1 LVKPPD
7 HLSRGDSQQGA
18 DQPVNLRQQEDF
30 TLEEMRKREQAAEY
44 EAGEVY
50 RKTVA
55 YTERVRR
62 GEARAPQPEFE
73 GDAKPL
79 TSTALNLELLKEK
92 SRKYIEQNYPKR
104 EGDFTY
110 DKTSSLSYADQRLQD
125 ATSALNQ
132 FTQERRSRN
141 TKDLSS
147 FPQLEELRND
157 LQEVYGIEVT
167 DDDVN
172 NLAIWGQVENAARE
186 YVRYLNN
193 GDINKAQNIALTITD
208 PRYDDS
214 YDYMQGVVTASL
226 FGALVEESFKEYVSE
241 GVKDP
246 DWVDESLEWL
256 GDKASTVFNWITAP
270 GDKQIRELTAA
281 AYMQTEGEPESG
293 LMGTLRRFGLGTIAG
308 GLESAILD
316 PERFNEARAAT
327 EPGKFNEN
335 YVAQLVGDPAEG
347 LWTQLEV
354 DLAKEVVR
362 RRAIGEEEP
371 VGNAW
376 TQRPDRNTPEV
387 ASFFTSLQFSFGED
401 ADRINELVR
410 QVESVELSNYTG
422 VMMGSSSA
430 DLQYDPKRGS
440 EFYSTNMGISDFM
453 FRIISDPINIVPIP
467 LRAGLAAKWNLAK
480 LRPGATDAVGNPLKA
495 RDVLSKRNL
504 LGVNINTS
512 ASRYFDRF
520 AKDLN
525 KLDDLESA
533 VTNAAT
539 REAADAAALKA
550 TRFRQKMSE
559 DYDAMPDQL
568 IESFRTNPAHK
579 RNAEGRFDLETVANY
594 IDDTNDAYLTLTGK
608 INTKVAEGHVIDVA
622 DQVAVETFL
631 SQRPIFAEAVAS
643 TTLTRALMIP
653 RRGPLGI
660 LRRNMLNNIILDAAP
675 KGTAARILDNSFDPN
690 MTTAQIANAMDQQFI
705 EIGKEIAKGRGGGV
719 GRWLRSIPTGL
730 SISLE
735 NVSGSKEF
743 YKWATQFMDKNTAAF
758 LTDAFRLGDAGSRR
772 LLLGATFRTAMASR
786 GVPLTRGQ
794 VDDWLTRTT
803 GAPTKAGDGQV
814 SGSMS
819 GEAYS
824 AAMDDGVRPTEKLA
838 KFRETK
844 RATSRST
851 IPGVQEPLIPGAGS
865 VAAQGVPVEQFGV
878 IPRVRDE
885 AGQIR
890 LSKTIDE
897 FIDES
902 EEFTQAYDE
911 MARLFNDPNAST
923 SDQVAAAA
931 RADQLESSL
940 RATYAREQELLEIQ
954 QQIAAMPRFRVL
966 EDGTREPVFPGHD
979 DALIERRAQGELDSI
994 GLPDPVASDFENAA
1008 GVYMTPRERELY
1020 EKHGFLTESYIR
1032 RAYKGLL
1039 GDAEAGRRIAA
1050 PKLTAK
1056 ELEETPAN
1064 NPGVAGGLEVFNYLL
1079 KRPSQADEAV
1089 DNMYL
1094 DLGVKDRV
1102 DTNFGFAEIEL
1113 GFTPFDPVRAGTAKA
1128 PKRKLRPP
1136 LSISEAKAIR
1146 DGEYTLEEVTRIV
1159 KTEGRSLTPEQAKLI
1174 RDSYGIDVRATARR
1188 TTKQP
1193 MGYYVEWAENSTEA
1207 GKARLL
1213 EEIKENLR
1221 LADEG
1226 IYEDIARGELA
1237 ALEILERRRDAL
1249 NAVIKSGGKDLPADA
1264 DPVTR
1269 LIADDFNADIAA
1281 RAEGRKPISANDVDP
1296 VVKVV
1301 DDIDESLKSLRWSP
1315 SRDANG
1321 MEHAIHQY
1329 QIARSMRLPSIQD
1342 IDDLAVIKNQGSRLY
1357 GKLNK
1362 GWGGVV
1368 DAWSF
1373 ATLFG
1378 PRFSMRNA
1386 IEELAFYILTGGRI
1400 GDLYAGRRAS
1410 TAMRTARPRFVYE
1423 EVVDEAGNTSLE
1435 LVIKTNLGLFNR
1447 LSRGYTLSGRLR
1459 DEMNQEWFAAITIP
1473 NTTKDD
1479 FIRAQIAWQAGDT
1492 SAYVNLFAKAMIR
1505 ERSKLPTNISPRQQ
1519 EALEWIAGSQH
1530 GLKLVQNVAEGG
1542 NNLLNGRLPS
1552 SMQDVIRMTDA
1563 DPSEIDALLKS
1574 YPNYNP
1580 SLSPGEF
1587 AALKPVKYDPATGEQ
1602 INGVWYWWRE
1612 LQAVVHGDGP
1622 IGKLA
1627 IRYIGDPDA
1636 AKRAI
1641 ADYIRQDTK
1650 WGYRETWSMFSPGQD
1665 IDEAAARYYENVLN
1679 NFQKPNGEINW
1690 KLRNM
1695 FVDRVDDQDIVGWY
1709 KPRKPGMTPF
1719 DDFSRAEKTH
1729 RVSVQQLASIAVE
1742 DRPSVIFGRRAGQP
1756 EPVPVLTGWQGFI
1769 TKGYGIIGRQ
1779 NARISREPI
1788 FYANYLNMIDQ
1799 LAPGDEA
1806 MARAMAKAAGR
1817 DEPSELDRAVV
1828 AEWTNRTAADSA
1840 YAMTL
1845 AYVDNPANRSLLAW
1859 RVRNVARYYRA
1870 TEDFYRRARR
1880 LAITRPEAYY
1890 RAALTYSLLDQT
1902 GFVYTDDNGE
1912 KYFYYPGNEY
1922 VQKAM
1927 TAFAG
1932 FLQPEM
1938 KPFFWEDVSPFQL
1951 GGKVLGST
1959 PSADPRMAVPTAV
1972 GPGTFPFAF
1981 AFDFLPPLKEMSGL
1995 RNLIV
2000 GPYVEKQSSVVDLLL
2015 NTMTPAGVARLQQL
2029 TEDEVDSITQEAA
2042 YDTLKIYIAE
2052 GLLDG
2057 EDLATQDGVI
2067 GIESFMNS
2075 DVWKQASTVGLGL
2088 AATKFI
2094 LGVFGPAA
2102 PQIYEAR
2109 QINPAAR
2116 DLGISSFD
2124 TVWRQL
2130 LDLNKDEPDPWNA
2143 TASMYYAAK
2152 VRKAAGLPTEYDPWD
2167 NLTPFTLSGSKAN
2180 PEKLGSLSGV
2190 RATDEFLKWTMSD
2203 QYKNLE
2209 GLPGGPE
2216 SIMWLAPPDGEF
2228 DWQAWQV
2235 VTNVTGLQIPK
2246 TTEEKL
2252 MSLFAATGQFQ
2263 DTQIR
2268 KAYDELIAVLD
2279 PRDPEQKK
2287 AIDALNRKK
2296 IDERNA
2302 NERRNPYWGMQRS
2315 DQGSAYSPTRLA
2327 ESVKQMEI
2335 FIRSV
2340 RESEYEVPE
2349 TLEYIDSAI
2358 GVYRNY
2364 KSQIDGLGQK
2374 NVEKQV
2380 KIQLLYELNTKLQQ
2394 IASGNEQAKKFIDT
2408 VLDTLNY
2415 GELTQLDP
2423 LIVEEVAQ

>member
-1 LVKPPD
+1 MVKPPD
-7 HLSRGDSQQGA
+7 HLSRGDSQQGT

-50 RKTVA
+50 RKTLA
-55 YTERVRR
+55 YTERIRR
-62 GEARAPQPEFE
+62 GEAKAPRPEFE

-79 TSTALNLELLKEK
+79 TSAALDLELLKEK
-92 SRKYIEQNYPKR
+92 SRKYIERNYPKR

-110 DKTSSLSYADQRLQD
+110 DKTSSLSYADQRLAD
-125 ATSALNQ
+125 ATNAFNQ
-132 FTQERRSRN
+132 FRQERRSR
-141 TKDLSS
+141 TTRELTS
-147 FPQLEELRND
+147 FPQLEELRSE
-157 LQEVYGIEVT
+157 LEEVYNIEIT

-172 NLAIWGQVENAARE
+172 NLALWGQVQNAARE

-208 PRYDDS
+208 PRYANSDDF
-214 YDYMQGVVTASL
+214 MQGVVTASL
-226 FGALVEESFKEYVSE
+226 FGALVEESFKDYVTE

-246 DWVDESLEWL
+246 DWVDETLEWF
-256 GDKASTVFNWITAP
+256 GDKASTVFNWIAAP
-270 GDKQIRELTAA
+270 GRKQIREATAA
-281 AYMQTEGEPESG
+281 AYMQTEGEPETG
-293 LMGTLRRFGLGTIAG
+293 LMGTLRRYGLGSIAG
-308 GLESAILD
+308 GLENAILD
-316 PERFNEARAAT
+316 PEGFKEAKAAT

-335 YVAQLVGDPAEG
+335 YIAQLVGNPSEG

-354 DLAKEVVR
+354 DLAKDVVR
-362 RRAIGEEEP
+362 RRAIGEEDP
-371 VGNAW
+371 VAKAW
-376 TQRPDRNTPEV
+376 AERQDRNTEEV
-387 ASFFTSLQFSFGED
+387 ASFFTSLQFSFGPD
-401 ADRINELVR
+401 ADRINSLIR
-410 QVESVELSNYTG
+410 QVQSVELSNYAG

-430 DLQYDPKRGS
+430 DLQFDPKRGS
-440 EFYSTNMGISDFM
+440 EFYSTNMGMSDFM
-453 FRIISDPINIVPIP
+453 FRLISDPINIIPIP

-480 LRPGATDAVGNPLKA
+480 LRPGATDAIGNPLRA
-495 RDVLSKRNL
+495 VDVLKKRNL
-504 LGVNINTS
+504 VGVNINTPV
-512 ASRYFDRF
+512 SRYFDRF

-525 KLDDLESA
+525 KLNDLEAA

-539 REAADAAALKA
+539 KEAADAAKLKA

-579 RNAEGRFDLETVANY
+579 RNADGVFDLETVAQY
-594 IDDTNDAYLTLTGK
+594 IDDTNDAYLALTGK
-608 INTKVAEGHVIDVA
+608 INSKIAEGQVIDVA

-631 SQRPIFAEAVAS
+631 SQRPLFAEAVAS
-643 TTLTRALMIP
+643 TTLTRSLMIP

-660 LRRNMLNNIILDAAP
+660 LRRNMLNSIILDAAP
-675 KGTAARILDNSFDPN
+675 KGTAARVLDNSFDPS
-690 MTTAQIANAMDQQFI
+690 MTTAQIANAMDKEFI
-705 EIGKEIAKGRGGGV
+705 QIGKEIAKDRGGI
-719 GRWLRSIPTGL
+719 GRWIRSIPTGL
-730 SISLE
+730 SISLD
-735 NVSGSKEF
+735 NASGSKEF

-758 LTDAFRLGDAGSRR
+758 LTDAFRVGDAGSRR

-824 AAMDDGVRPTEKLA
+824 AAMEDGVRPTEKLA
-838 KFRETK
+838 KFREAK

-865 VAAQGVPVEQFGV
+865 AAAQVAPIEQFGV
-878 IPRVRDE
+878 IPRVRGED
-885 AGQIR
+885 GQLQ

-897 FIDES
+897 FIDDS
-902 EEFTQAYDE
+902 EEFTRAYDD
-911 MARLFNDPNAST
+911 AVRLFDDPNASP
-923 SDQVAAAA
+923 SDQRLAYEK
-931 RADQLESSL
+931 ADEIESSL

-966 EDGTREPVFPGHD
+966 DDGTREPVFPGHD
-979 DALIERRAQGELDSI
+979 EAIIERRAREELDALE
-994 GLPDPVASDFENAA
+994 LPDPVASDFENAS

-1020 EKHGFLTESYIR
+1020 ENYGFLTEAYIR
-1032 RAYKGLL
+1032 RAYKNLL
-1039 GDAEAGRRIAA
+1039 GDTEAGRRLVA

-1056 ELEETPAN
+1056 ELENTPPN
-1064 NPGVAGGLEVFNYLL
+1064 DLNVGGIEVFNYLL

-1094 DLGVKDRV
+1094 ELGASDRV
-1102 DTNFGFAEIEL
+1102 DTNFGFGEIEL
-1113 GFTPFDPVRAGTAKA
+1113 GLTPFNPTRSGVAKTG
-1128 PKRKLRPP
+1128 PKRKLRPA
-1136 LSISEAKAIR
+1136 LTISEAKAIR
-1146 DGEYTLEEVTRIV
+1146 DGEYTFEEVTRII
-1159 KTEGRSLTPEQAKLI
+1159 KTEGRSLTPEQAKLV
-1174 RDSYGIDVRATARR
+1174 RDRYGINVRASARR

-1193 MGYYVEWAENSTEA
+1193 MGYYVEWAENSTEI
-1207 GKARLL
+1207 GRARLL
-1213 EEIKENLR
+1213 EEIKESLR

-1226 IYEDIARGELA
+1226 MYEDIARGELA
-1237 ALEILERRRDAL
+1237 ALEILEKRRDAL
-1249 NAVIKSGGKDLPADA
+1249 NTVIKSGGKDLPD
-1264 DPVTR
+1264 DIDSTTQ

-1281 RAEGRKPISANDVDP
+1281 RADGRKPISANDTDP
-1296 VVKVV
+1296 IIKVV
-1301 DDIDESLKSLRWSP
+1301 DDIDESLRSMRWSP

-1342 IDDLAVIKNQGSRLY
+1342 IDDLAAIKNQGARMY

-1362 GWGGVV
+1362 AWGEVV

-1386 IEELAFYILTGGRI
+1386 IEELIFYVLTGGRI

-1423 EVVDEAGNTSLE
+1423 EIVDEAGNTSLE

-1447 LSRGYTLSGRLR
+1447 LSRGYTLSGKLR
-1459 DEMNQEWFAAITIP
+1459 DEMNQEWLAAITIP

-1479 FIRAQIAWQAGDT
+1479 FIRAQIAWQAGDS
-1492 SAYVNLFAKAMIR
+1492 SAYVNLFAKALIR
-1505 ERSKLPTNISPRQQ
+1505 ERSNLPTNISARQE
-1519 EALEWIAGSQH
+1519 EALHWIAGSQH

-1542 NNLLNGRLPS
+1542 NSLLNGRLPS
-1552 SMQDVIRMTDA
+1552 NMQDVIRMTDA

-1580 SLSPGEF
+1580 GLSPGEF
-1587 AALKPVKYDPATGEQ
+1587 AALKPVKYDPSTGEQ

-1612 LQAVVHGDGP
+1612 LQAIVHGDGP

-1627 IRYIGDPDA
+1627 VRYIGDPDT

-1641 ADYIRQDTK
+1641 ADYIRQDSK
-1650 WGYRETWSMFSPGQD
+1650 WGYKETWSMFSPGQD

-1695 FVDRVDDQDIVGWY
+1695 FVDRVDGQDIVGWY
-1709 KPRKPGMTPF
+1709 KPRKPGVTPF
-1719 DDFSRAEKTH
+1719 DDFSKAEKTH
-1729 RVSVQQLASIAVE
+1729 RVSVQQLSSIPV
-1742 DRPSVIFGRRAGQP
+1742 DSRPSVIFGRRYGQP
-1756 EPVPVLTGWQGFI
+1756 EPVPVLTGWQGII
-1769 TKGYGIIGRQ
+1769 TKGYGIVGRQ

-1788 FYANYLNMIDQ
+1788 FYANFLNMIDQ
-1799 LAPGDEA
+1799 LGPGDEA
-1806 MARAMAKAAGR
+1806 MAQAMAKAAGR
-1817 DEPSELDRAVV
+1817 DAPNELDRAVA

-1922 VQKAM
+1922 VQKAI
-1927 TAFAG
+1927 TTFAG

-1951 GGKVLGST
+1951 GGRVLGTT
-1959 PSADPRMAVPTAV
+1959 PSADPRMALPTAV

-1981 AFDFLPPLKEMSGL
+1981 AFDFFPPLKEMSGL
-1995 RNLIV
+1995 RNLVI
-2000 GPYVEKQSSVVDLLL
+2000 GPYVEKQSSVVDLLI
-2015 NTMTPAGVARLQQL
+2015 NTFTPAGIARLQQL

-2042 YDTLKIYIAE
+2042 YDTIKIFIAE
-2052 GLLDG
+2052 GLLDA
-2057 EDLATQDGVI
+2057 EDLAVEGGVI
-2067 GIESFMNS
+2067 GIESFLNS
-2075 DVWKQASTVGLGL
+2075 DVWKQASTVATGL
-2088 AATKFI
+2088 AATKFMLSI
-2094 LGVFGPAA
+2094 LGPAA

-2152 VRKAAGLPTEYDPWD
+2152 VRKAAGLPTEYDPWN
-2167 NLTPFTLSGSKAN
+2167 NLTPFTVSGSKAN

-2203 QYKNLE
+2203 EYKNLE
-2209 GLPGGPE
+2209 KLPGGPE
-2216 SIMWLAPPDGEF
+2216 SVMWLAPPDGEF
-2228 DWQAWQV
+2228 DWQAWQI
-2235 VTNVTGLQIPK
+2235 VTNVTGLQVPK
-2246 TTEEKL
+2246 SIEEKL

-2268 KAYDELIAVLD
+2268 KSYDELIAILD

-2296 IDERNA
+2296 IDERNL

-2315 DQGSAYSPTRLA
+2315 DQGSAYAPTRLA

-2340 RESEYEVPE
+2340 RESDYEVPE
-2349 TLEYIDSAI
+2349 ALEYIDSAI
-2358 GVYRNY
+2358 EIYRKY
-2364 KSQIDGLGQK
+2364 KLQIDGLGQK

-2394 IASGNEQAKKFIDT
+2394 IAGGNEQAKKFIDT

-2423 LIVEEVAQ
+2423 LIVEEVAE